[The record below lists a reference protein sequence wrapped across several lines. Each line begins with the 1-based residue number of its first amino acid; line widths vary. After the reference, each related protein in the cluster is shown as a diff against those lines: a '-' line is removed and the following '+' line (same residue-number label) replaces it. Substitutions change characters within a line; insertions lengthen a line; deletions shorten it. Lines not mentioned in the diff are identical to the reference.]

1 MTTNLVM
8 KFDNKIGYSNT
19 KSTDSKVSKGKKL
32 WTTHPIENKR
42 GTEWLSAAGDSL
54 PLLSPKTLSIY
65 PHIFQVRLP

>member
-1 MTTNLVM
+1 MLI
-8 KFDNKIGYSNT
+8 FWYDNKFGYRNR

-32 WTTHPIENKR
+32 WTTHPIESKR